1 MNGPARRWVSVKE
14 CAAYIGLREPAT
26 YRLIYLKKIP
36 AARLGRNILV
46 DLPALEELLT
56 KQTRTK
62 P

>member
-26 YRLIYLKKIP
+26 RRLICLKKIP
-36 AARLGRNILV
+36 SARLGRNIFV
-46 DLPALEELLT
+46 DLPALEQLLSRQA
-56 KQTRTK
+56 KVK